1 MLDLLSNQTDSA
13 ARPDRIYGV
22 VIGVVT
28 NNRDP
33 DNLGR
38 VKVRFPWLTESDESS
53 WARLATPMA
62 GSDRGLFLLPEVDDE
77 VLVAFEHGDVRFP
90 YVLGALWNG
99 VDTPPRTN
107 ANGENNLRVMR
118 SRRGHELIFDD
129 SQNGAQVTIHTSA
142 GHQIILDDTAGQ
154 EKILIQDRTSN
165 NTITVDAVRNTITIA
180 AQMQLSLQAPTI
192 TIEADT
198 MLTIKAG
205 ATLTLQ
211 GTLVKIN

>member
-1 MLDLLSNQTDSA
+1 
-13 ARPDRIYGV
+13 V

-165 NTITVDAVRNTITIA
+165 NTITVDAVQNTITIA